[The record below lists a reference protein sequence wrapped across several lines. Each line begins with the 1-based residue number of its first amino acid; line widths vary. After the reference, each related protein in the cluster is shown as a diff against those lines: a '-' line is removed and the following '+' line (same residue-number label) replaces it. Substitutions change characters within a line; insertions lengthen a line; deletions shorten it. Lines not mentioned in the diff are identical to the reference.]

1 MGRLAVVIALV
12 LATGTLGWACGRP
25 TSSAGTLVTPT
36 AGSPSPASPAS
47 PDGTASA
54 EPSSSPTSPNETL
67 VKCAE
72 LKDQGYTSAEYGFGV
87 QCPAGFWWGTFHNA
101 PPGWLSLYRTVDD
114 RYLNGYPAGQIELGV
129 RNFDSDTLRHWIDK
143 RVGPPMSTDGIHIWD
158 SVSNVREISVGG
170 STGLAFDYVMTG
182 PESPDNFHAVALVL
196 QSKFVLVIDWWA
208 YVASGYG
215 SAIGKVADALVASL
229 TVS

>member
-1 MGRLAVVIALV
+1 
-12 LATGTLGWACGRP
+12 
-25 TSSAGTLVTPT
+25 
-36 AGSPSPASPAS
+36 
-47 PDGTASA
+47 
-54 EPSSSPTSPNETL
+54 
-67 VKCAE
+67 
-72 LKDQGYTSAEYGFGV
+72 
-87 QCPAGFWWGTFHNA
+87 
-101 PPGWLSLYRTVDD
+101 
-114 RYLNGYPAGQIELGV
+114 
-129 RNFDSDTLRHWIDK
+129 
-143 RVGPPMSTDGIHIWD
+143 MSTDGIHIWD